1 MSWSMK
7 LDEGVVVF
15 ESKSIRSYLR
25 HGYGGR
31 RRAVDSNRDSKSLRA
46 VRRMK
51 GVSIMDIRSLARN
64 AARSEHLRNV
74 RRRSR
79 PTKGKRSWSP
89 AEQEKVKLLFP
100 DKRSLE
106 KALPHR
112 TWIAIRSRA
121 GALGL
126 RKKQNRW
133 LASDLSKLRR
143 MWSAGATQHELCK
156 ALPRYAEQQP
166 AHNVVANF
174 HLATWWCFMRMV
186 IQPLDALRCE
196 PFLLGADRSGLP
208 GERQGSRKQAF
219 PAGPLRNSAG
229 HIIEQK

>member
-1 MSWSMK
+1 
-7 LDEGVVVF
+7 
-15 ESKSIRSYLR
+15 
-25 HGYGGR
+25 
-31 RRAVDSNRDSKSLRA
+31 
-46 VRRMK
+46 
-51 GVSIMDIRSLARN
+51 MDIRSLARN
-64 AARSEHLRNV
+64 AVRSEHLRNV

-79 PTKGKRSWSP
+79 PAKGKRSWTP

-143 MWSAGATQHELCK
+143 MWSAGATQHELCE
-156 ALPRYAEQQP
+156 ALPRYSWKQIVWQARGRKFLRPKKPPVNSGHPVINQIKERARYLNLSMGDVDAMAGTKKYFYAAQWVSTGRP
-166 AHNVVANF
+166 NLKAVGKAI
-174 HLATWWCFMRMV
+174 LA
-186 IQPLDALRCE
+186 LD
-196 PFLLGADRSGLP
+196 
-208 GERQGSRKQAF
+208 GELMASW
-219 PAGPLRNSAG
+219 
-229 HIIEQK
+229 H